1 EKDKELQ
8 DKFSKAEEKSE
19 LIDELEDLYADD
31 QEVLEKRVYNKEKQ
45 IESKIKKLDDE
56 TAKYTKK

>member
-1 EKDKELQ
+1 
-8 DKFSKAEEKSE
+8 SE

-56 TAKYTKK
+56 IAKYTKK